1 MQFTP
6 NDIREY
12 QDLCRTYFDE
22 EIDEASA
29 IQEMHNL
36 VYLVALIYHPQAK
49 EELARLRNIEA
60 TDSNDDKTTSDVS

>member
-6 NDIREY
+6 EDIHKY

-22 EIDEASA
+22 EIDEATA

-36 VYLVALIYHPQAK
+36 IYLVALIYHPQAK
-49 EELARLRNIEA
+49 DELARLRKTKAGNP
-60 TDSNDDKTTSDVS
+60 DDDKTIAHAS